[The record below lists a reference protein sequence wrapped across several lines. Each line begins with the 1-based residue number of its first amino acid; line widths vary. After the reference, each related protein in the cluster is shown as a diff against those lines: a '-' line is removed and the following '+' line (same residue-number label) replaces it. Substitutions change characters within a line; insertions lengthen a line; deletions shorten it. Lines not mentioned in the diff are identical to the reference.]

1 MVKVLTVLGVL
12 TLGLAAYVWTRPGTF
27 HVQRSVTIAA
37 PPSAVAAQLDD
48 FRRWSAWSPWERR
61 DPSMRKTY
69 TEDSYRWAGNREVGS
84 GSMTFLERTPATVRI
99 KLVFEE
105 PVRSESV
112 ATFSLAAKGEA
123 TEVTWSLDGGGDDF
137 KSKAVAAFMNMDK
150 AIGPDFEQGL
160 AALKASAEKPPAP

>member
-27 HVQRSVTIAA
+27 HVERTVTIAA
-37 PPSAVAAQLDD
+37 TASTVDSQLDD
-48 FRRWSAWSPWERR
+48 FRHWSAWSPWEKR

-69 TEDSYRWAGNREVGS
+69 TEDSYRWEGNREVGS
-84 GSMTFLERTPATVRI
+84 GSMTFLERTPSTVRI

-105 PVRSESV
+105 PFRSESV
-112 ATFSLAAKGEA
+112 ATFTLVPKGPS

-137 KSKAVAAFMNMDK
+137 RSKAIAAFMNMDK

-160 AALKASAEKPPAP
+160 AALKAAAEKAP